1 MRSRILSDVFLGVV
15 LAACLPASTALAQV
29 SVGPPPQGERE
40 AMVRVIT
47 TWDQGCSGASRGPWK
62 DMAEAWYDEITNDAA
77 APSGHGG
84 GSWYPDGF
92 FNHSWTTAAG
102 GRLHYVVDSDFT
114 DPDVVTWGKDY
125 QHDKPDEVD
134 AFLIATHGSGGG
146 GADGSW
152 TASMLKDETGGGDCG
167 AYQGEMAFGDLDLE
181 FLHMSS
187 CVSMDQDDWHPD
199 WDKTFKG
206 LHQADGFHGIMW
218 IYSGSDWSDR
228 YREFADDSFTMPI
241 ALAWLDNHYRYM
253 CAVIAQ
259 DPITLER
266 QDQCPVARGVGYGQ
280 SDAVHRM
287 MTEQYDNVYSDP
299 VNPTWQHVFYLDSC
313 DPKAQP
319 PINNVVTECDPFYYG
334 VPDPPAN
341 VPETIPASFA
351 LGAPGSKAGFP
362 EYRAQIDAAMPHF
375 DATVLAAPTG
385 PDWMAGLTMA
395 QFAASVGDTP
405 PSAVVTSPTRQ
416 QGTGPAG
423 EYYRIDL
430 ADGRLRYAA
439 PDRQFDWDASPHT
452 SWPPGAAQAAVMGAF
467 GALGLPTS
475 EIDPSKCCRVDTV
488 SGSLFQ
494 TDDPSQ
500 TPAVKYDA
508 ERMVTIQRTI
518 NNRPVI
524 ESMLRASV
532 SNTGQIARL
541 LVRWPRFVM
550 PAGMVLRA
558 RAEVLDELA
567 QHLTDVEFGASVS
580 LTSYIGYE
588 RRGAHYFPVA
598 VIEYDDGASGEIVT
612 ASLVVLPPDGD
623 KDEIPDPDDNC
634 PADPNVDQADRDRDG
649 LGDLCDN
656 CPGLS
661 NPNQDD
667 SDGDGTGDAC
677 AVPDGACVFVAT
689 GLCDDATAAQCAAVG
704 GAYQGDDSEC
714 VAAMT
719 PTLLLDGSVLH
730 WNATPATTGYDLVR
744 GNLSR
749 LRQTGGDFS
758 VATSQCLVND
768 TAGTVFTSTANPLIG
783 GAFYYLLR
791 PVTPSGPGS
800 YDSGG
805 PGQTDSRDTEIA
817 AAGGACP

>member
-1 MRSRILSDVFLGVV
+1 MRIQFFDALLLAVLVAAGV
-15 LAACLPASTALAQV
+15 PAGTAFAQA
-29 SVGPPPQGERE
+29 SVGPPALNERE

-47 TWDQGCSGASRGPWK
+47 TWDKGCSGASRGPWD
-62 DMAEAWYDEITNDAA
+62 DMAQAWYDEITNDAA
-77 APSGHGG
+77 APGGHGG

-92 FNHSWTTAAG
+92 FNHSWTTAPG

-114 DPDVVTWGKDY
+114 DPDLVAWGKDY

-134 AFLIATHGSGGG
+134 AFLIATHGGSGGTN
-146 GADGSW
+146 GSW
-152 TASMLKDETGGGDCG
+152 SASMLIDETGGGDCG
-167 AYQGEMAFGDLDLE
+167 ADQGQMNFGDLDLE

-187 CVSMDQDDWHPD
+187 CASMDQNDWHPD
-199 WDKTFKG
+199 WDMTFKG
-206 LHQADGFHGIMW
+206 LHQADGFHGLMY
-218 IYSGSDWSDR
+218 IYSGSDWSNR
-228 YREFADDSFTMPI
+228 YRDFADDSYSMPI

-259 DPITLER
+259 DPITLDR

-280 SDAVHRM
+280 ADAVHRM
-287 MTEQYDNVYSDP
+287 TTEQYDFVYSDP

-313 DPKAQP
+313 DPQAQP
-319 PINNVVTECDPFYYG
+319 PINDVVTECDPFYYG
-334 VPDPPAN
+334 IPGAPVN

-351 LGAPGSKAGFP
+351 AGAPGAKAGFP
-362 EYRAQIDAAMPHF
+362 EYRAQVDAAMPPF

-385 PDWMAGLTMA
+385 PDWMAGMTMA
-395 QFAASVGDTP
+395 QLAAAVGDTP
-405 PSAVVTSPTRQ
+405 PSAVVSGGARVESADTSVRFF
-416 QGTGPAG
+416 
-423 EYYRIDL
+423 
-430 ADGRLRYAA
+430 RLDFTDSRVRYASQ
-439 PDRQFDWDASPHT
+439 PRQFDWDASPHT
-452 SWPPGAAQAAVMGAF
+452 SWPPSAAQAIVMGAF

-475 EIDPSKCCRVDTV
+475 EIDPSKCCHVDTV
-488 SGSLFQ
+488 SGSLFS

-518 NNRPVI
+518 NNRPVL

-532 SNTGQIARL
+532 SNSGQIARL

-567 QHLTDVEFGASVS
+567 QHLTDVELGASVS

-598 VIEYDDGASGEIVT
+598 VMEYNDGESGEIVT

-623 KDEIPDPDDNC
+623 KDEVPDTADNC
-634 PADPNVDQADRDRDG
+634 PGDPNADQSDRDRDG
-649 LGDLCDN
+649 FGDVCDN
-656 CPGLS
+656 CPGVS
-661 NPNQDD
+661 NPNQND

-677 AVPDGACVFVAT
+677 ATPDGACVMT
-689 GLCDDATAAQCAAVG
+689 SGLCDDTTAAQCAGIG
-704 GAYQGDDSEC
+704 GAFQGDGSDC

-719 PTLLLDGSVLH
+719 PTLLLDGPVLH
-730 WNATPATTGYDLVR
+730 WDPTPATTAYDLVL
-744 GNLSR
+744 GHVSR

-758 VATSQCLVND
+758 VATSQCLVDDLVGLNFASA
-768 TAGTVFTSTANPLIG
+768 TTPILGE
-783 GAFYYLLR
+783 AFFYLVR

-800 YDSGG
+800 YDSAG
-805 PGQTDSRDTEIA
+805 PGQAEGRDLEIGA
-817 AAGGACP
+817 SGVACP